1 MQRMKFV
8 VPVALGALLVACGG
22 GGGGDG
28 GTAAPAALTLS
39 ASAAKVRVGESVTLT
54 WNASNVTSCQGAD
67 AWSGSQAAS
76 GSTAITPTAG
86 GKFTYT
92 LNCTGASGTVS
103 QSVQVTV
110 PMPVLATSY
119 ENRMAAGNQSAGKGL
134 PYRPP
139 GYLTS
144 ATAYGDFFQDGS
156 YAMVSH
162 TLEYDPANVSTAN
175 AFGHVA
181 FFAKDAAGKWVDRT
195 SELLADTQAC
205 LHPRKASIADFNG
218 DGQPHVFFACHGF
231 DSSPFPGE
239 QPHVLLSQPSGKYKN
254 VTLPQ
259 ACFCHS
265 ASAADLNG
273 DGKPDVVVTD
283 TSVALKPYVL
293 INDGNGETFTQDFGR
308 MPASLNGGG
317 MVYSLEL
324 IDTGSGKPDL
334 FFGVGTPPGSDPANP
349 SPVGAVPNG
358 ILKNDG
364 DGRFL
369 TTAIQGLPNPPG
381 STGITYG
388 LALDF
393 MVVNGYVYYPQINNA
408 WDASNPFYANTIVH
422 KARLSDLSVT
432 TLYEHFGAYNNGIT
446 WFPWLALGTDGKMNV
461 ECDQYVYDPATLPG
475 SSCGVSFP
483 L

>member
-1 MQRMKFV
+1 MRRRAAPLGLDKLNSSKEKTMQRMKFV
-8 VPVALGALLVACGG
+8 VPVALGVLLAACGG
-22 GGGGDG
+22 GGGGSG
-28 GTAAPAALTLS
+28 GGGSGTAAPAALTLS
-39 ASAAKVRVGESVTLT
+39 ASAAKVRVGEAVTLT

-76 GSTAITPTAG
+76 GSTSITPTAG

-103 QSVQVTV
+103 QSVQVT
-110 PMPVLATSY
+110 
-119 ENRMAAGNQSAGKGL
+119 
-134 PYRPP
+134 
-139 GYLTS
+139 
-144 ATAYGDFFQDGS
+144 
-156 YAMVSH
+156 
-162 TLEYDPANVSTAN
+162 
-175 AFGHVA
+175 
-181 FFAKDAAGKWVDRT
+181 
-195 SELLADTQAC
+195 QAC

-218 DGQPHVFFACHGF
+218 DGQPDVFFACHGF
-231 DSSPFPGE
+231 DASPFPGE
-239 QPHVLLSQPSGKYKN
+239 RPHVLLSQASGKYKN

-308 MPASLNGGG
+308 LPASLNGGG

-334 FFGVGTPPGSDPANP
+334 FFGVGTPPGSGPANP
-349 SPVGAVPNG
+349 SPSGAVPNG
-358 ILKNDG
+358 VLKNDG

-369 TTAIQGLPNPPG
+369 TAAIQALPNPPG
-381 STGITYG
+381 SSGITYG

-422 KARLSDLSVT
+422 KARLSDMSVT

-446 WFPWLALGTDGKMNV
+446 WFPWLAVGTDGKMNV
-461 ECDQYVYDPATLPG
+461 ACDQYVYDPATLPG